1 MTDVAQLAAALDRLG
16 EALARQTEA
25 INGLLQAFAA
35 LAGEEFGTPA
45 PDADKEPS
53 PHSTMDGG
61 ELKFRGARGG

>member
-1 MTDVAQLAAALDRLG
+1 MSGIEHLVAALDRHT
-16 EALARQTEA
+16 EALSRQTEA
-25 INGLLQAFAA
+25 VNGLLRAFAV

-45 PDADKEPS
+45 KAEPEAT

>member
-1 MTDVAQLAAALDRLG
+1 MSDIEQLVAALGRLT

-25 INGLLQAFAA
+25 VNGLLQAFAA
-35 LAGEEFGTPA
+35 LAGEEFGTSA
-45 PDADKEPS
+45 KAEPDAD

>member
-1 MTDVAQLAAALDRLG
+1 MTDVAQALDRLG

-25 INGLLQAFAA
+25 INGLLRAFAA

-45 PDADKEPS
+45 PDGDKEPS

-61 ELKFRGARGG
+61 ELKFRGTRG

>member
-45 PDADKEPS
+45 KAEPEAT

>member
-1 MTDVAQLAAALDRLG
+1 MSDKQIAAALDRV
-16 EALARQTEA
+16 ADAMTAQAQA

-45 PDADKEPS
+45 SDAEKEPS

>member
-1 MTDVAQLAAALDRLG
+1 MSDIEQLVASLVRLTD
-16 EALARQTEA
+16 ALAQQTA
-25 INGLLQAFAA
+25 ATNGLLQAFAA

-45 PDADKEPS
+45 QREEGEAS

>member
-1 MTDVAQLAAALDRLG
+1 MSDKQIAAALDRV
-16 EALARQTEA
+16 ADAMTAQAQA

-45 PDADKEPS
+45 PDGDKEPS

-61 ELKFRGARGG
+61 DLKFRGARG

>member
-1 MTDVAQLAAALDRLG
+1 MTDVAQALDRLG

-25 INGLLQAFAA
+25 INGLLRAFAA

-45 PDADKEPS
+45 PDGDKEPS

-61 ELKFRGARGG
+61 ELKFRGARADP

>member
-1 MTDVAQLAAALDRLG
+1 MSDMNRLI
-16 EALARQTEA
+16 EAIERQTEA
-25 INGLLQAFAA
+25 ITGLVRAFAA

-45 PDADKEPS
+45 PDAEKEPS

>member
-35 LAGEEFGTPA
+35 LAGEEFGAPA
-45 PDADKEPS
+45 QQGEAEPD

-61 ELKFRGARGG
+61 ELQFRGARG

>member
-1 MTDVAQLAAALDRLG
+1 MNQEQIASDIKALAGAIHRQAAAI
-16 EALARQTEA
+16 EALVR
-25 INGLLQAFAA
+25 AFAT

-45 PDADKEPS
+45 KQGEAEPS

>member
-1 MTDVAQLAAALDRLG
+1 MSDIQQLVAALDRQI
-16 EALARQTEA
+16 EAIARQTEA
-25 INGLLQAFAA
+25 VNGLLHAFAA

-45 PDADKEPS
+45 KAEPEAT